1 MEDKMSTFESLKAW
15 ILQLPNVVDA
25 PHRFGGTEFQVD
37 GIEFMHS
44 HGHSWLDIRLS
55 KEDQAAV
62 LKAGEALRHRFA
74 PQAGWVSFRIDVSDD
89 LAKAKRVIQLA
100 YENAKKNL
108 EDVKSRRIQQES
120 DYDILT
126 TEQISLRNINW

>member
-1 MEDKMSTFESLKAW
+1 MADKTSTFESLKTW
-15 ILQLPNVVDA
+15 IQQLPGVSEA

-55 KEDQAAV
+55 KEDQEAV

-74 PQAGWVSFRIDVSDD
+74 PQAGWVSFRIDGSDD
-89 LAKAKRVIQLA
+89 LAKAKKIIQLA

-108 EDVKSRRIQQES
+108 EDVKSRRIQTK
-120 DYDILT
+120 L
-126 TEQISLRNINW
+126 